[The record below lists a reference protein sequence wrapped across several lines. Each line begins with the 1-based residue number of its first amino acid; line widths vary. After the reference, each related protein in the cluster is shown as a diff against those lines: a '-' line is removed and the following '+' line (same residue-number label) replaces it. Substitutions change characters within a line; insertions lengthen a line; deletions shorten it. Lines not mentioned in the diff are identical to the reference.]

1 MAHETTETAVRV
13 DVPPYTRRQMKTCRP
28 SFFGANQPHRSP
40 HACNVRMII
49 ASHHRAYRLATYTG
63 IASWFRAN
71 GMRRFAWASSKPP
84 DQPRIA
90 GMRMRT
96 LPSGMHAP
104 LAERADSG
112 VIMRTPVMSERRCQH
127 GSHRLFA
134 LQAYAYAT
142 PIWSVPPRWGHGQ
155 RYPREGGW
163 IRCSKTHPLLPAC
176 FQVTHPKILVCR
188 AFSLSPF
195 RHGRRQCRHHVWA
208 TAEGHASSHGPVG
221 MGGFDDADRMHFAGI
236 HAYMPLKAV
245 LRGHRRRAGM
255 NPSASPHSCFQAVGR
270 PVSAAVPVWTA
281 CAHGGGA
288 GRRIPIPLLPGGSRS
303 TLAGAR
309 SHASMPACSQTRPS
323 LPACFQVTRLKSMVF
338 RSCGLQ
344 TPPRFGHVPTIA
356 SGRITPPYHLS
367 GQTVSLS
374 AYMLLQA
381 HPAESWAALIP
392 EPAIPSYPL
401 CPHAVRKALH

>member
-49 ASHHRAYRLATYTG
+49 ASHHRAYRLATYPG

-84 DQPRIA
+84 GQPRIA

-104 LAERADSG
+104 PSPNEPIVASSCGRRSCPNEDAS
-112 VIMRTPVMSERRCQH
+112 MEPPVVRIAGIRV
-127 GSHRLFA
+127 RN
-134 LQAYAYAT
+134 AYMVGA
-142 PIWSVPPRWGHGQ
+142 PRWGRGQ

-195 RHGRRQCRHHVWA
+195 RHGRRQCRH
-208 TAEGHASSHGPVG
+208 PCVG
-221 MGGFDDADRMHFAGI
+221 NG
-236 HAYMPLKAV
+236 
-245 LRGHRRRAGM
+245 
-255 NPSASPHSCFQAVGR
+255 GR
-270 PVSAAVPVWTA
+270 PCIIAWTGR
-281 CAHGGGA
+281 HG
-288 GRRIPIPLLPGGSRS
+288 R
-303 TLAGAR
+303 
-309 SHASMPACSQTRPS
+309 
-323 LPACFQVTRLKSMVF
+323 
-338 RSCGLQ
+338 
-344 TPPRFGHVPTIA
+344 
-356 SGRITPPYHLS
+356 
-367 GQTVSLS
+367 
-374 AYMLLQA
+374 
-381 HPAESWAALIP
+381 
-392 EPAIPSYPL
+392 
-401 CPHAVRKALH
+401 VR